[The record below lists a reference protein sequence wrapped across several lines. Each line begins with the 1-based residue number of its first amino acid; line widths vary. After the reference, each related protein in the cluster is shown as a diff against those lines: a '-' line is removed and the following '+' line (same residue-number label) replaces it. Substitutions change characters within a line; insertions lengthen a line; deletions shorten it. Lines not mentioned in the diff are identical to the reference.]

1 MPIYPVCTQINTI
14 TSIACCTDFTRGL
27 SVVLFLF
34 ASEYLQFIVKSGG
47 FRCNIST
54 IMLEMDRILR
64 PGGLVYI
71 RDSLAVIS
79 ELEIIGKAL
88 GWRVLIRDTS
98 EGPHASYKIL
108 HCDKPL

>member
-1 MPIYPVCTQINTI
+1 MHVAL
-14 TSIACCTDFTRGL
+14 TSLDI
-27 SVVLFLF
+27 
-34 ASEYLQFIVKSGG
+34 YLQSFSCSLLNTCNLFGVFIVKTVG

-71 RDSLAVIS
+71 RDSLAVIG